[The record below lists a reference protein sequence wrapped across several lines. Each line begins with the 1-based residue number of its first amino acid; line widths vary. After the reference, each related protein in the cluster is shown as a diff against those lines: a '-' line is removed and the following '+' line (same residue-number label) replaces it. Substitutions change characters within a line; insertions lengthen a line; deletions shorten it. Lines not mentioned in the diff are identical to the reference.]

1 MRFITILILFL
12 LSFSTIAQQK
22 RTISGYVSDAQTGE
36 RLYAASVYEQN
47 SGIGTI
53 SNRFGFFS
61 LTLKDGLANLKISFV
76 GYQPQTKIISLS
88 ADTLLI
94 FSLKS
99 DNKLEEVVVKG
110 NTNNKLADN
119 SKLGHVKLS
128 AKELAKLP
136 SLMGEK
142 DVMKSLMILPGVQQ
156 GSEGSSGIFV
166 RGGSP
171 DQNLILLDDV
181 PLYNV
186 SHLFGFVSVFTPEAI
201 NSIDFYKGGFPARY
215 GGRLSSVIDLR
226 MKDGNKFKRET
237 SINLGLI
244 SSQFTTEGPIK
255 KGESSYFFSVR
266 RTVLDL
272 IFKGVAKVAQ
282 YNMEEQAI
290 PSYGFHDING
300 KVNFKLN
307 EKNHLYWSFYS
318 GKDNLSFEYSDH
330 MKMMQREETQKIF
343 GSMYWG
349 NVMTAL
355 KLNSQ
360 LSSKLFVNTTL
371 SGSIFNY
378 GNLFKGSTETIV
390 GSDVSKSDF
399 RLEYQS
405 RIRSL
410 GLKTDLDIY
419 GNSNLPFQIG
429 LFANANN
436 YLPGKQQV
444 ARNEGTDENSSGEI
458 SSLDYGVYLDK
469 KIALGEKLNFTIG
482 LRNAFYSIRNQKTY
496 FALEPRFSTSFSPNE
511 NTSYQASYA
520 VMTQAIH
527 LLSNGNVGLPTDIWV
542 PSTRLIQPETSD
554 IFSVGM
560 KKTIHSG
567 IKLSLETYYKRLSNV
582 ISFTEG
588 DGILDVDE
596 NWEQKI
602 TIGNGRAWGLETE
615 ARYRNTKLESW
626 IGYTLSWNERKFDD
640 INKGRWFP
648 YQYDRRHKLDLGII
662 MQLANNWSCS
672 STWTYQSGAPTTY
685 TGVDYLA
692 YPENSDYEAFDFF
705 TGRAVDHSRI
715 QYYNSING
723 VRLPAY
729 HRLDI
734 GFTKEWEKYG
744 KKKALSI
751 SVYNVYSRQNPFL
764 VYAKTKPDGS
774 TGLKQFSLF
783 PIIPSVSYRISF

>member
-1 MRFITILILFL
+1 MRFNLFLILL
-12 LSFSTIAQQK
+12 LLGFSTLAQQK
-22 RTISGYVSDAQTGE
+22 RTVSGYITDAQTGE

-47 SGIGTI
+47 TGIGTI

-61 LTLKDGLANLKISFV
+61 ILLTEGKAVLKFSFV
-76 GYQPQTKIISLS
+76 GYQLQSKQIDLHS
-88 ADTLLI
+88 DTLI
-94 FSLKS
+94 NISLKS
-99 DNKLEEVVVKG
+99 DNKLDEVIVKG
-110 NTNNKLADN
+110 KLNNQLADN
-119 SKLGHVKLS
+119 SNLGHHKLS
-128 AKELAKLP
+128 AQKLAKLP

-142 DVMKSLMILPGVQQ
+142 DVLKGLMILPGVQQ
-156 GSEGSSGIFV
+156 GSEGSAGIFV

-244 SSQFTTEGPIK
+244 SSQLTTEGPIK

-266 RTVLDL
+266 RTLLDL

-290 PSYGFHDING
+290 PSYGFHDVNG
-300 KVNFKLN
+300 KINFRLN
-307 EKNHLYWSFYS
+307 QKNHLYWSFYS
-318 GKDNLSFEYSDH
+318 GKDNLSFEYRDH
-330 MKMMQREETQKIF
+330 IKDMQREETQRIS

-360 LSSKLFVNTTL
+360 LNSKLFLNTTL
-371 SGSIFNY
+371 CGSIFNY
-378 GNLFKGSTETIV
+378 GNLFKGSTETIA
-390 GSDVSKSDF
+390 GIDSTKNDF
-399 RLEYQS
+399 SLEYQS
-405 RIRSL
+405 QIRSL
-410 GLKTDLDIY
+410 GLKSDLDVY
-419 GNSNLPFQIG
+419 GKSNQPFQIG
-429 LFANANN
+429 LFANVNN
-436 YLPGKQQV
+436 YLPGKQKV

-469 KIALGEKLNFTIG
+469 KIALGKKLNFTVG

-496 FALEPRFSTSFSPNE
+496 FALEPRFSVSFIPNE
-511 NTSYQASYA
+511 NTSFHTSYA
-520 VMTQAIH
+520 VMTQPIH

-542 PSTRLIQPETSD
+542 PSTRLIRPETSD

-560 KKTIHSG
+560 KKTTPSG
-567 IKLSLETYYKRLSNV
+567 IKLSIEGYYKRLNHV

-588 DGILDVDE
+588 DGILDVDQ

-602 TIGNGRAWGLETE
+602 TVGNGRAWGFETE
-615 ARYRNTKLESW
+615 ARYSNAKLESW
-626 IGYTLSWNERKFDD
+626 MGYTLSWNERKFDD

-662 MQLANNWSCS
+662 MQLGNKWSCS
-672 STWTYQSGAPTTY
+672 SSWTYQSGAPATY
-685 TGVDYLA
+685 SGVDYLA
-692 YPENSDYEAFDFF
+692 YPENSNRESFDFF
-705 TGRAVDHSRI
+705 TGRTVDQTRI
-715 QYYNSING
+715 QYYDQIHG

-751 SVYNVYSRQNPFL
+751 SVYNVYSRQNPFMI
-764 VYAKTKPDGS
+764 YSKTRSDGS